1 MAFVMPPTRLKP
13 ADCVRRQSHEDPVTD
28 LLERFKKHMPPMSK
42 LMGVELVSVEADR
55 IRARLVAREDM
66 GNGSGI
72 LHGGAYMA
80 FADYLGAIGTVANLP
95 KGMVTTTIESKTN
108 FFAPATLGSVIHGES
123 TPLHKGRRTMVWQT
137 RLTNDQGRMLA
148 LITQTQM
155 VMEPRSSGKP
165 GA

>member
-1 MAFVMPPTRLKP
+1 
-13 ADCVRRQSHEDPVTD
+13 VTD
-28 LLERFKKHMPPMSK
+28 LIERFKKHMPPMSH
-42 LMGVELVSVEADR
+42 LMGVELISIELDR

-108 FFAPATLGSVIHGES
+108 FFAPATLGSVVHGES

-137 RLTNDQGRMLA
+137 RLTNDAGRTLA
-148 LITQTQM
+148 IVTQTQM
-155 VMEPRSSGKP
+155 VMEPRQETKAGS
-165 GA
+165 